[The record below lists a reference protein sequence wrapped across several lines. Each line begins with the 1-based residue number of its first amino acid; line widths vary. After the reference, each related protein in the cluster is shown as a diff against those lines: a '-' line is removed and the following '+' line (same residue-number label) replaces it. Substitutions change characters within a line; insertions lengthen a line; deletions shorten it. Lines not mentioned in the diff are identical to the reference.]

1 MLNVI
6 YLLLL
11 SFVTTEWSSEEMEVG
26 YLCVERQNLCLQQ
39 ISEIKMAAGLNVNF
53 LH

>member
-1 MLNVI
+1 MLNVV

-11 SFVTTEWSSEEMEVG
+11 SFVTTEWSIEEMEIDFVFQHRDT
-26 YLCVERQNLCLQQ
+26 LCPQQ
-39 ISEIKMAAGLNVNF
+39 ISEIKIAAGLNVNF